1 MRVQVKLACPSTL
14 RHSHKLRTKQFF
26 NSCSTFEKQQVC
38 YIFQKLFE
46 VTVSCMPFLNTMYI
60 LPPQKSSIKKAS
72 NRSDTVRFF
81 ITYCLLCA
89 QIIKQYTGVKMTTNY
104 DAYGAEAAALLR
116 ARDAEIASYK
126 DGKGEFQKEGTICSI
141 CLEGFCDMDNKAMTN
156 CKHVYHNRCIKKWS
170 RKHTCCPYCRAL
182 IDTWWYYPSHVPFYV
197 RLVHGKLW

>member
-1 MRVQVKLACPSTL
+1 
-14 RHSHKLRTKQFF
+14 
-26 NSCSTFEKQQVC
+26 
-38 YIFQKLFE
+38 
-46 VTVSCMPFLNTMYI
+46 MPFFNTMYI